1 MSPDEWTALGT
12 MITAVVAVAAAVFA
26 YSQVREL
33 RLTRREQTRPFVVV
47 DVQPSRVWA
56 NALNLVIENV
66 GATVARNVTFE
77 FQPPLK
83 STQDGSGYDIGD
95 SVLVREGIPM
105 LPPGRRIETLLDIS
119 HERLRSDLPL
129 RYDVRVQLHDFR
141 GKPQKPQSYVL
152 DLGYLYGLT
161 GLSEYGVHHIA
172 KSLREIE
179 KRVKKWSD
187 IHGRLRVWVRDE
199 DRHSAEE
206 RGEEALTGRRPSL
219 GTKPPP
225 ELLVALA
232 RNTLTRTLIRWI
244 RKACGWGRQRWR
256 TS

>member
-12 MITAVVAVAAAVFA
+12 MITAVVAVAAAAFA
-26 YSQVREL
+26 YRQVREL
-33 RLTRREQTRPFVVV
+33 RLTRKEQTRPFVVV

-56 NALNLVIENV
+56 NALNLVVENV

-77 FQPPLK
+77 FQPALK
-83 STQDGSGYDIGD
+83 STQDGSGYDIGE
-95 SVLVREGIPM
+95 SALVQEGIPM

-119 HERLRSDLPL
+119 QERLSSDLPL
-129 RYDVRVQLHDFR
+129 RYDVTVQLYDFQ
-141 GKPQKPQSYVL
+141 GKPQEPQSYVL

-161 GLSEYGVHHIA
+161 GFTEYGVHHIA

-199 DRHSAEE
+199 DRHRAAEL
-206 RGEEALTGRRPSL
+206 GEEALTGRRPSL

-232 RNTLTRTLIRWI
+232 RNSLVRSIIRLVRKPWERFSEQRRT
-244 RKACGWGRQRWR
+244 G
-256 TS
+256 